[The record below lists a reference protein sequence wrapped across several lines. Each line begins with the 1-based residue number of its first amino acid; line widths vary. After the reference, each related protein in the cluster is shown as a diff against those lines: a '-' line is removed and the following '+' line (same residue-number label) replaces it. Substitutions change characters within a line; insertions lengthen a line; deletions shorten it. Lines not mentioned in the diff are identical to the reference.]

1 MGKINEDSFI
11 ETVHMKGLQIS
22 LIASGDGTEVIYHK
36 LEDQAMWGIEPQEGW
51 DAMEYLHV
59 LSGQL
64 NIKYSNE
71 ERTIKEGDSFFKIP
85 VEQHY
90 IFQAIGI
97 TEFLYVSSQP
107 IFHYYSKATKQLME
121 LSISIEEKDGYTV
134 DHCQRINKLSMIVG
148 EAMDLNTKQLKGL
161 NIASFLHDVGKLR
174 VPLEVLQK
182 PGKLNQEEWE
192 LMKQHSKHGR
202 EILEELGLTFLK
214 EAGKIVEQ
222 HHERFDGKGYPNGIS
237 GEEILI
243 EAAIISVVDSF
254 DAMTT
259 NRVYQT
265 ARSKEEAFDEILRCK
280 GTMYHPKVV
289 DVFLAL
295 KNKIIEI

>member
-1 MGKINEDSFI
+1 
-11 ETVHMKGLQIS
+11 
-22 LIASGDGTEVIYHK
+22 
-36 LEDQAMWGIEPQEGW
+36 
-51 DAMEYLHV
+51 MEYLHV

-265 ARSKEEAFDEILRCK
+265 ARSKGEAFDEILRCK